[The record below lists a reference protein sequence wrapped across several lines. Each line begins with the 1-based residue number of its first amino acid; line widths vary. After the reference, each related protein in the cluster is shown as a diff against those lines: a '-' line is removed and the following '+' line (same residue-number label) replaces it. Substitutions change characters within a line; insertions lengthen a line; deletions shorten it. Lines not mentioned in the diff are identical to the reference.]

1 MLVQDAQR
9 EVRTVFVGGFWGQLV
24 SSVVWL
30 ASAALGFWVSPRAAI
45 IAAVAG
51 GFFIFPVT
59 KLLLRLSGGR
69 PSTSGNPLNDLG
81 MQIAFTLPLTMLLLV
96 PVTQF
101 DLNLFYPA
109 LMILLGA
116 HYLPFAFLYGMR
128 MFMLLG
134 LILVCSGMF
143 IARYFSGSFS
153 LGGWVGGLTL
163 FVFAWILR
171 SVVRHEA
178 RAKA

>member
-9 EVRTVFVGGFWGQLV
+9 DVRTVFVGGFWGQLV
-24 SSVVWL
+24 SSIVWL
-30 ASAALGFWVSPRAAI
+30 ASAALGFWATPRAAI
-45 IAAVAG
+45 ITALAG
-51 GFFIFPVT
+51 GFFIFPLT

-69 PSTSGNPLNDLG
+69 SSTRGNPLNDLG
-81 MQIAFTLPLTMLLLV
+81 MQVAFTLPLTMLLLV
-96 PVTQF
+96 PVAQF

-109 LMILLGA
+109 LMILVGA

-128 MFMLLG
+128 AFMLLG
-134 LILVCSGMF
+134 AILVSSGVV
-143 IARYFSGSFS
+143 IAHYFSRSFS

-171 SVVRHEA
+171 TIVRQEA
-178 RAKA
+178 GAKA